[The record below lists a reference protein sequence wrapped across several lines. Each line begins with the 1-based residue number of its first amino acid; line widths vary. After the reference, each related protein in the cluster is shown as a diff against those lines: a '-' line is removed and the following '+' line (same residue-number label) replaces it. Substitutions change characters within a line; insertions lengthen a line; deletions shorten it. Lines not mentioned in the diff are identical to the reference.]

1 MCKAETFLLTKT
13 PLKCNKK
20 FLLSISDTANKNA
33 RRIEFASVVVTQGS
47 MRISFVTGV
56 IYKFVDYQIYGVNLQ
71 LHQLH
76 FNHGINAL
84 WVAGMFNK
92 KIKDVL
98 KNFFI
103 V

>member
-1 MCKAETFLLTKT
+1 M
-13 PLKCNKK
+13 
-20 FLLSISDTANKNA
+20 SDTANKNA

-47 MRISFVTGV
+47 MHISFVTGV

-71 LHQLH
+71 LLQLH